1 MKHTTKITL
10 IVLAMFVLTLLIGIY
25 VVNYYS
31 PIKVVDGITSNTTS
45 PQLPFGFEPGQI
57 EQDVDFWSSVFPSL
71 IFAFVIS
78 ISIFF
83 VLRKFRAEKFLRI
96 WFFIV
101 IFMTLTISLLAFLP
115 KWKYL
120 FYFVCAA
127 SLVLAF
133 FKVFKRRILIHN
145 LTELLVYPGI
155 AAVFVAFISSPTS
168 PERGVFAI
176 IALLVLISAYDI
188 WAVWHSGLMQKMAK
202 YQMNNL
208 KIFSGFF
215 VPYISKKLRN
225 KLKKTDKSKLKKTKI
240 KANVAILGGGDVVF
254 PIITSG
260 IILTTPKVILPFGL
274 KPFIGGIIPSLFV
287 VLGATLG
294 LTLLLIF
301 SKKKKFYP
309 AMPFISAGIF
319 LGILMSYLLN
329 LF

>member
-1 MKHTTKITL
+1 MKHEIKITILL
-10 IVLAMFVLTLLIGIY
+10 ISLFFITQLIGLYVISSDPFSISQNINGTIEQVPNPTLSWMNSPKNTSQNDFGIYFGSMIFSFVLAVLLLLLLIKF
-25 VVNYYS
+25 
-31 PIKVVDGITSNTTS
+31 KVDII
-45 PQLPFGFEPGQI
+45 L
-57 EQDVDFWSSVFPSL
+57 
-71 IFAFVIS
+71 
-78 ISIFF
+78 
-83 VLRKFRAEKFLRI
+83 KI
-96 WFFIV
+96 WFFAVVTLALFLSLTAILPEKTLFIIPLFLALLLSSLK
-101 IFMTLTISLLAFLP
+101 IFHRHF
-115 KWKYL
+115 
-120 FYFVCAA
+120 
-127 SLVLAF
+127 
-133 FKVFKRRILIHN
+133 LIHN
-145 LTELLVYPGI
+145 LTELLIYPGI
-155 AAVFVAFISSPTS
+155 ATVFIPILNFWSV
-168 PERGVFAI
+168 
-176 IALLVLISAYDI
+176 IALLVLISIYDM
-188 WAVWHSGLMQKMAK
+188 WAVWHSGIMQKMAK